1 MHQAHPKRWAGVQKA
16 QQQQQQQQRQSV
28 LLGAHGFP
36 GSPGLIAPLTHCVCW
51 PRLPMCVLHVQAAAA
66 LAVGVGSFSDPQQ
79 LQGLA
84 HYLEH
89 MLFMGSEK
97 YPDENEYDAFLNKHG
112 GGSNAYTE
120 LVSSSP
126 WQGDSARHGG
136 GRSDNGLGCNRWWE

>member
-1 MHQAHPKRWAGVQKA
+1 MLALAHAV
-16 QQQQQQQQRQSV
+16 
-28 LLGAHGFP
+28 
-36 GSPGLIAPLTHCVCW
+36 CVCVS
-51 PRLPMCVLHVQAAAA
+51 RVQAAAA

-120 LVSSSP
+120 LVSSREP
-126 WQGDSARHGG
+126 LAGRQCRVAVAGWWWQEGPRLWAATDAAIS
-136 GRSDNGLGCNRWWE
+136 

>member
-1 MHQAHPKRWAGVQKA
+1 M
-16 QQQQQQQQRQSV
+16 SV
-28 LLGAHGFP
+28 LAGCHAV
-36 GSPGLIAPLTHCVCW
+36 CVH
-51 PRLPMCVLHVQAAAA
+51 HVQAAAA
-66 LAVGVGSFSDPQQ
+66 LAVGVGSFSDPQA

-120 LVSSSP
+120 LVSSLAG
-126 WQGDSARHGG
+126 QGREGHGG
-136 GRSDNGLGCNRWWE
+136 EQPGR